1 MYGEDW
7 SYAKTRLEG
16 TWVKYNKEPVFV
28 ERIDGCNNCMVI
40 PMTKTGEYGRE
51 VIVNMDDLDLCPFS
65 LGYANFGDVA
75 LYVSRQPMRRD
86 WKQGLRVENIV
97 VTANGETTT
106 RFRVRSSGFYSMF
119 MNEYPSFKKALEK
132 SKALGSCAW
141 HKHWC
146 VTAGQIVCYKHG
158 EVVGSIVK
166 GSVVLDKGFEYLKES
181 LQESL

>member
-28 ERIDGCNNCMVI
+28 ERIDGCNSCLVL
-40 PMTKTGEYGRE
+40 PMKPNGDYGIE
-51 VIVNMDDLDLCPFS
+51 FVVNMDDLDLCPFN
-65 LGYANFGDVA
+65 LGYANLGDVA

-97 VTANGETTT
+97 VSANGEPTT
-106 RFRVRSSGFYSMF
+106 RYRIRSKGFYDMF
-119 MNEYPSFKKALEK
+119 MGTYPDFKQALTK

-141 HKHWC
+141 HKHWAA
-146 VTAGQIVCYKHG
+146 TTGQVLQYKHG
-158 EVVGSIVK
+158 EVVGSIVNGK
-166 GSVVLDKGFEYLKES
+166 PVLDKGFEYLKES